1 MILKLISGVVLLS
14 LMHISIWWATNT
26 QLLEGYSYKKSLAY
40 AVGLSIPISL
50 FSFYATRVLYSAAHE
65 SLWAVRFIAFG
76 VSYLVFPIMTWYF
89 LGESMFT
96 LKTLAC
102 IFLSIII
109 ILIQI
114 FL

>member
-1 MILKLISGVVLLS
+1 
-14 LMHISIWWATNT
+14 MHVSIWWATNA
-26 QLLEGYSYKKSLAY
+26 QLLEGFSQKKSLLY
-40 AVGLSIPISL
+40 AVILSIPISL
-50 FSFYATRVLYSAAHE
+50 FSFYATRVLYGAVGE

-76 VSYLVFPIMTWYF
+76 VSYLIFPVMTWYF

-96 LKTLAC
+96 VKTLAC

-109 ILIQI
+109 LLIQL